1 MRELTY
7 AEAALEAIGEEM
19 EKDATIFYM
28 GEDVGR
34 FGGSYGTTHGLWER
48 FGEDRVRDTP
58 LSEAAIIGYALGA
71 AITGM
76 RPIAEIMFADL
87 LCLAMDQIVN
97 QVAKTRYMSGGKIK
111 VPLLIRVPLGGLRR
125 AAAQHSQHL
134 ESWFVHSPGL
144 KIIIPSLPY
153 DVKGLLKTA
162 IREDNPVISFE
173 HIMLYQTKGEVPDES
188 YSIPMGK
195 AEVKR
200 EGTDVTVVT
209 YSLMVHRCLSAAEK
223 LSKEGID
230 VEVIDLRSLSPLDIE
245 TVIVSVKKTNKVAIV
260 HQASLTGGVGSEIG
274 MRIVEAAFDY
284 LDGPIKRIGSLD
296 VPVPFSPPLE
306 DFVVPTEEKIA
317 EEIKKIVGR

>member
-1 MRELTY
+1 MREITY
-7 AEAALEAIGEEM
+7 AQAAIEAIQEEM
-19 EKDATIFYM
+19 DRDDRIFYL
-28 GEDVGR
+28 GEDIGR
-34 FGGSYGTTHGLWER
+34 FGGPYKTTKGLWER
-48 FGEDRVRDTP
+48 FGSSRVKDTP

-71 AITGM
+71 AMTEM

-97 QVAKTRYMSGGKIK
+97 QVAKIRYMSGGRIR
-111 VPLLIRVPLGGLRR
+111 VPLVIRVPLGGLRR

-134 ESWFVHSPGL
+134 ESWFVHVPGL
-144 KIIIPSLPY
+144 KIIAPSSPY

-162 IREDNPVISFE
+162 IREDNPVICFE
-173 HIMLYQTKGEVPDES
+173 HMLLYKTKGQVPENK
-188 YSIPMGK
+188 YALPIGK

-200 EGTDVTVVT
+200 EGRDVTVLT

-223 LSKEGID
+223 LCQEGINI
-230 VEVIDLRSLSPLDIE
+230 EVIDLRSLSPLDLE
-245 TVIVSVKKTNKVAIV
+245 TVINSVKKTNKVAIV
-260 HQASLTGGVGSEIG
+260 HQACLTGGLGAEIG

-284 LDGPIKRIGSLD
+284 LDSPVKRIGSLD

-317 EEIKKIVGR
+317 EEIKKIVRR